1 MGNIR
6 SMSLLNSVV
15 VFDLPRRRLFLGAL
29 FSLAGGA
36 LSVGCTDAERHK
48 ECERLGI
55 PSASLESACIEPVEV
70 QRACEI
76 RLEKSPPNPAFSE
89 LPEGEVIAYD
99 ESGTETITEG
109 RIYRSY
115 ERDDGATIVDAL
127 GRDGCV
133 FFRTSTVEDRDE
145 VIEHQRSIDSGD
157 FYQPIPAPEMC
168 MFARTTS
175 DQKLVYAD
183 DDCSCEPGP
192 LRSRISFD
200 DAGRALNYETLTDG
214 EWKTFRAYEYDEEG
228 RILAEWRD
236 GRDGLR
242 LVREQSYDDQGRLS
256 TRCSG
261 DHCET
266 FEYEP
271 FEGGVRET
279 IVTTSPSSEPRT
291 TVRII
296 SAEGLPLSQTSTQ
309 NSHTFTKTWE
319 WSADGLLLGSSAGQ
333 EGSAPVVL
341 RHEYDDDGRLVS
353 TDDTYGSDM
362 FPLTRVFEYDAA
374 GFVTRRTDRGGDSEI
389 RCEVTFDYEGSCEPI
404 VPTAVL
410 PAPLVS
416 VTGFLYSDCM
426 PYLD

>member
-1 MGNIR
+1 MP
-6 SMSLLNSVV
+6 LLNYVV
-15 VFDLPRRRLFLGAL
+15 MFDAYRCRVFLGAL
-29 FSLAGGA
+29 SSLAGGA
-36 LSVGCTDAERHK
+36 LSVGCSDAELQK
-48 ECERLGI
+48 ECERLGV

-70 QRACEI
+70 QRGCEI

-133 FFRTSTVEDRDE
+133 FFRTSTVEDGDE
-145 VIEHQRSIDSGD
+145 VIEHQRSIDSGG
-157 FYQPIPAPEMC
+157 FYQPIPAPEKC
-168 MFARTTS
+168 TFARTTG
-175 DQKLVYAD
+175 DQKFLYMD
-183 DDCSCEPGP
+183 DDCSCEPGQ
-192 LRSRISFD
+192 LWSRISFD
-200 DAGRALNYETLTDG
+200 DAGRELKHERLSDG
-214 EWKTFRAYEYDEEG
+214 EWKTTRAYEYDEEG
-228 RILAEWRD
+228 RLLAHWRD

-242 LVREQSYDDQGRLS
+242 LVTEQSYDDQGRLS
-256 TRCSG
+256 TRCRSQ
-261 DHCET
+261 DYCET

-296 SAEGLPLSQTSTQ
+296 SAEGLPLSHTSTQ
-309 NSHTFTKTWE
+309 NRNTYTKTWE
-319 WSADGLLLGSSAGQ
+319 WSADGLLLGSSAGY
-333 EGSAPVVL
+333 EGSEPLVL

-353 TDDTYGSDM
+353 TDDTYGSGM
-362 FPLTRVFEYDAA
+362 YPLTRVFEYDAD
-374 GFVTRRTDRGGDSEI
+374 GFVTRRTDRGRDSEI
-389 RCEVTFDYEGSCEPI
+389 RCEVTFDYVGSCEPT

-410 PAPLVS
+410 PPPLVS
-416 VTGFLYSDCM
+416 VTGFLYSDCI